1 MQSPILPSP
10 LCDKE
15 LEDIIFSAEVDAE
28 LKTNLC
34 LPCWTSSAIL
44 TNEVQ
49 YSWFIAHVVFIILK
63 KYFVLLVNS
72 QIHSDAELLFFVVD
86 TQIS

>member
-15 LEDIIFSAEVDAE
+15 LEDIIFSAGRSRMNEASYSETDADVDAE
-28 LKTNLC
+28 LKTNSC

-49 YSWFIAHVVFIILK
+49 YS
-63 KYFVLLVNS
+63 
-72 QIHSDAELLFFVVD
+72 
-86 TQIS
+86 